1 MNTLRTILHFL
12 KQLALSDPG
21 DRLEHPHE
29 RYGSNHDMIQ
39 YSRITD
45 LR

>member
-1 MNTLRTILHFL
+1 MQTLRSILNFL

-21 DRLEHPHE
+21 DRLEHPHD
-29 RYGSNHDMIQ
+29 RYGSNHDLIQ
-39 YSRITD
+39 YTRITD